1 VSEIVRPT
9 LREVLADSHIAAVA
23 VAVLLVWSIDWGS
36 KALLSLLVL
45 AFEISD
51 SVLTIASM
59 WWHDGVI
66 SFGSRDMFFDQTLL
80 VTAMKYLFWTVIS
93 VGAAWIMSRCVYGV
107 GPLRTL
113 ITSRARVARRDH
125 V

>member
-36 KALLSLLVL
+36 KALLNLLVL
-45 AFEISD
+45 AFEFSD
-51 SVLTIASM
+51 SLLTIASM
-59 WWHDGVI
+59 WWHGGI
-66 SFGSRDMFFDQTLL
+66 IPFGSRDMFFDQTLL
-80 VTAMKYLFWTVIS
+80 VTTMKYLFWTVIS

-113 ITSRARVARRDH
+113 ITSRARVARRDY

>member
-1 VSEIVRPT
+1 VRPT

-23 VAVLLVWSIDWGS
+23 VAMFLVWSIDWGS
-36 KALLSLLVL
+36 KALLSLLVF

-51 SVLTIASM
+51 SVLTIALM
-59 WWHDGVI
+59 WWHGGTI

-80 VTAMKYLFWTVIS
+80 VTTMQCLFWTVIC
-93 VGAAWIMSRCVYGV
+93 VGAAWIISRWVYGV

-113 ITSRARVARRDH
+113 ITSRARVARRDY